1 MLCLYQNK
9 KRAPKSNEVNSNV
22 KGPLWEQ
29 WKELVHRIKIMYEGQ
44 LVDPVLICINNEC
57 RVFSII
63 SEWTNY
69 ELNWADLGIHNNFYN
84 CKLYNRVQNIGNRP
98 MFSIV

>member
-22 KGPLWEQ
+22 KG
-29 WKELVHRIKIMYEGQ
+29 Q

-57 RVFSII
+57 QVFSII

-69 ELNWADLGIHNNFYN
+69 ELNWTDLGIHNNFYN